1 MAEMAELRERWKKLA
16 QIGREKDLDLILV
29 YFDEYNM
36 ADGYY
41 LTNIWTQFERGLVA
55 IAVATGEACL
65 LVGPETANF
74 VMTHAPE
81 LESRVVS
88 LFLAWGAAYPNTQ
101 WVDTEQALAD
111 LVGRRPG
118 RIGLVGSDCLPVG
131 LYQSLSSMVD
141 EIVDITD
148 IARRS
153 RQIKSAS
160 EIDSIRRAYRIAD
173 AGLEAML
180 DGVRPGMSETAL
192 AGVGEAAMR
201 AAGAEGYAYSTILTS
216 QGRTNS
222 VFGRPTSRRLD
233 DGSFSMIGISP
244 RYQGYCASLGIPLT
258 VGEVSHEQREYV
270 QNLFTVYKSIEARL
284 APGLMASELYYDS
297 RRELAKYNLEGGQI
311 YGVVHSCG
319 LLEAEA
325 PFLCPEPDWEFQPG
339 MILLIDLAIFHP
351 RLWGIRWESGYL
363 ISQTGAEQ
371 LSGYFDTA
379 CEIALRRLARGSP

>member
-1 MAEMAELRERWKKLA
+1 MMAAMTELRERWQALA
-16 QIGREKDLDLILV
+16 RIGREKELDLILV

-41 LTNIWTQFERGLVA
+41 LTNIWTQFERGFV
-55 IAVATGEACL
+55 AVAVASGEACL

-74 VMTHAPE
+74 VMAHAPE

-88 LFLAWGAAYPNTQ
+88 LFLAWGAAYPNTK
-101 WVDTEQALAD
+101 WVDTAEALAD
-111 LVGRRPG
+111 LAGGSPG
-118 RIGLVGSDCLPVG
+118 RVGLLGSDCLPVA
-131 LYQSLSSMVD
+131 LYQALSSMTD

-148 IARRS
+148 RGRRA

-160 EIDSIRRAYRIAD
+160 EIDKIRRAYRIAD

-180 DGVRPGMSETAL
+180 ERVTPGMTETSL

-216 QGRTNS
+216 QARTNS

-233 DGSFSMIGISP
+233 EGSFIMIGISP
-244 RYQGYCASLGIPLT
+244 RYQGYSASLGIPLT
-258 VGEVSHEQREYV
+258 VGTVPQAQQDFISD
-270 QNLFTVYKSIEARL
+270 LLTVYRSIEARL
-284 APGLMASELYYDS
+284 APGLMASELYHES
-297 RRELAKYNLEGGQI
+297 RRELAKYKLEGGQI

-363 ISQTGAEQ
+363 ITETSAEQ
-371 LSGYFDTA
+371 LSGYFDRA
-379 CEIALRRLARGSP
+379 CEIVLRRLARGA